1 VSEPGPWSRRPAR
14 PAAPS
19 QPDSPAGAGFA
30 EGRGRLIWNLVSSL
44 LLAGMLAVFMGPYVA
59 IGGVVG
65 VFVHEFGHVLAMN
78 LLGCGPARIVIIP
91 FLGGAAIP
99 ARPAATEFR
108 DVLISLA
115 GPVFGLLAMIPFV
128 ALAFATGD
136 RNWFAAAFFVAF
148 INLLNLAPA
157 PPLDGSKAIGP
168 VLARIHPMVEKA
180 ALLAV
185 GGAAVWWAT
194 SRGSWI
200 LAVFLALGIYQAL
213 RQGALRP
220 AAMRLSAGQFAVSI
234 ALYIGAGL
242 LCLMALAISLNGMGR
257 PATPASVA
265 DIFSFG

>member
-1 VSEPGPWSRRPAR
+1 MSEPGPWSRRAAR
-14 PAAPS
+14 PAASAAAVPS
-19 QPDSPAGAGFA
+19 GPAG
-30 EGRGRLIWNLVSSL
+30 RGTLLWNILSSL
-44 LLAGMLAVFMGPYVA
+44 LLAALLAWMMGPYVA

-78 LLGCGPARIVIIP
+78 RLGCGPARIVIIP

-115 GPVFGLLAMIPFV
+115 GPVFGLLATIPFV
-128 ALAFATGD
+128 VLALATGD

-200 LAVFLALGIYQAL
+200 LAVFLALGIFQAL

-220 AAMRLSAGQFAVSI
+220 AAMRLSSGQFAVSI

-242 LCLMALAISLNGMGR
+242 LCLMALAITLNGMGR